1 MNDKIDI
8 NGFTNKVDVINSI
21 VDNIDDGKLDNA
33 KDMLFQL
40 RTQEEVAEALNPFG
54 KYKLVEEPKQMEL
67 PLEEPEVKPLDDL
80 ENALFGTKEE
90 SDVDTLL
97 ELENEMARGK

>member
-40 RTQEEVAEALNPFG
+40 RTQEEVAEALNPLG
-54 KYKLVEEPKQMEL
+54 K
-67 PLEEPEVKPLDDL
+67 
-80 ENALFGTKEE
+80 
-90 SDVDTLL
+90 
-97 ELENEMARGK
+97 

>member
-40 RTQEEVAEALNPFG
+40 RTQEEVAEALNPLG
-54 KYKLVEEPKQMEL
+54 KNKLVEEPTQMEL
-67 PLEEPEVKPLDDL
+67 PLEEPEDSKI
-80 ENALFGTKEE
+80 
-90 SDVDTLL
+90 DTML
-97 ELENEMARGK
+97 ELENEMSVGK

>member
-40 RTQEEVAEALNPFG
+40 RTQEEVAEALNPLG
-54 KYKLVEEPKQMEL
+54 KYKLVEEPTQIEL
-67 PLEEPEVKPLDDL
+67 PLEEPEDSKI
-80 ENALFGTKEE
+80 
-90 SDVDTLL
+90 DTML
-97 ELENEMARGK
+97 ELENEMSVGK

>member
-40 RTQEEVAEALNPFG
+40 RTQEEVAEALNPLG
-54 KYKLVEEPKQMEL
+54 KYKLVEEPNQMEL
-67 PLEEPEVKPLDDL
+67 PLEEPEDSKI
-80 ENALFGTKEE
+80 
-90 SDVDTLL
+90 DTML
-97 ELENEMARGK
+97 ELENEMSVGK